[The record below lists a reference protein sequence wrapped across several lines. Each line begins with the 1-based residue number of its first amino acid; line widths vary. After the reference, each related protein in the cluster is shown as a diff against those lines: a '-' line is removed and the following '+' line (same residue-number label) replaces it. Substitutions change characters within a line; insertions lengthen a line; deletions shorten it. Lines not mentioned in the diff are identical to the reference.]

1 MFGEQQFLINFLTI
15 FVIHMPDIATTK
27 KLVEIHNKHTKAQ
40 DFQVNF
46 EVCKTFF
53 FILVCRLFYEI
64 SILFVM

>member
-15 FVIHMPDIATTK
+15 FVIHMLDIATTK

-46 EVCKTFF
+46 EVCKTIFFHLLVFF
-53 FILVCRLFYEI
+53 FHFGL
-64 SILFVM
+64 